1 MFFSLYWISFLKH
14 LLRENEVFSS
24 FLFIMVVVV
33 VVVDGN
39 TTEFF
44 FSFFT
49 STEKKH
55 IQHTYENTNSRM
67 NAQNSLWIHID
78 TICVHKCNRFFE
90 INEMWIKKKSD
101 NERRYCLRFGLSFYA
116 KQCIWQESSKRSP
129 KRIEWQP
136 NDKGMKAI
144 LQSNKQEI
152 SYCHIWRSLRKLC
165 LCALQ

>member
-1 MFFSLYWISFLKH
+1 MKFFLLFFSLW
-14 LLRENEVFSS
+14 LLLSS
-24 FLFIMVVVV
+24 SSME
-33 VVVDGN
+33 
-39 TTEFF
+39 TRPHFF
-44 FSFFT
+44 FVFYIDREETYPAHIRKHQQQNECSKFVMNSYRYDLCAQMQSIFRNQRNVN
-49 STEKKH
+49 KKEERH
-55 IQHTYENTNSRM
+55 
-67 NAQNSLWIHID
+67 
-78 TICVHKCNRFFE
+78 
-90 INEMWIKKKSD
+90 
-101 NERRYCLRFGLSFYA
+101 ERRYCLRFGLSFYA